1 MYFILFLFIKK
12 FYFFSERGKGGGKR
26 ERRTD
31 VQEKHSGVPRAPPA
45 GDPGPDPGVGA
56 PDTCVRRPALGPLS
70 RTSQGRT
77 RGLESR
83 GLF

>member
-45 GDPGPDPGVGA
+45 GDPGPDPGVGRA
-56 PDTCVRRPALGPLS
+56 RHVCPQAGARPAEPHQPGQDAG
-70 RTSQGRT
+70 TGK
-77 RGLESR
+77 
-83 GLF
+83 